1 MAANLIMQLPA
12 QNPPGFASDWDS
24 WSKLCHWSAAG
35 GSSTNQSAA
44 SGARGGLAIR
54 PWYPIHGPEIQ
65 ERKQEARFEAE
76 AETSYLLF
84 ASTGGS
90 HQTADDSFQTNSGRF
105 QELTNLWRKS
115 YAVVIQFFVRVTHT
129 YSDFLFLKL
138 YFFNKVKKKTIEFF
152 ICLHGKS
159 ILALLRSRLSL
170 HKVVLWSI
178 RGALQRGVR
187 KKLGFRTDQWDIPNI
202 GPPQTQ
208 KQFTMYTAR
217 LYCLFLISDYLKH
230 FFL

>member
-1 MAANLIMQLPA
+1 MVANLIMQLPA

-35 GSSTNQSAA
+35 GSSTNQGAA

-105 QELTNLWRKS
+105 QELTSLWRKS
-115 YAVVIQFFVRVTHT
+115 YAIVIQIFVRVTHT

-159 ILALLRSRLSL
+159 ILAILRSRLSL

-178 RGALQRGVR
+178 REPSNGVWG
-187 KKLGFRTDQWDIPNI
+187 KSWSLGPTSGTSLILVHPKPKNNS
-202 GPPQTQ
+202 PKTQ
-208 KQFTMYTAR
+208 QDFIVY
-217 LYCLFLISDYLKH
+217 LLFQAI
-230 FFL
+230 

>member
-1 MAANLIMQLPA
+1 MQLPA

-35 GSSTNQSAA
+35 GSSTNQGAA

-105 QELTNLWRKS
+105 QELTSLWRKS
-115 YAVVIQFFVRVTHT
+115 YAVVIQIFVRVTHT

-138 YFFNKVKKKTIEFF
+138 YFFNKVKKRTIEFF
-152 ICLHGKS
+152 MWLTWQIYPCITKIKAEFAQGCVVINKGSPLTGS
-159 ILALLRSRLSL
+159 AE
-170 HKVVLWSI
+170 KV
-178 RGALQRGVR
+178 G
-187 KKLGFRTDQWDIPNI
+187 
-202 GPPQTQ
+202 
-208 KQFTMYTAR
+208 
-217 LYCLFLISDYLKH
+217 LYDWPVGH
-230 FFL
+230 R

>member
-35 GSSTNQSAA
+35 GSSTNQGVA

-105 QELTNLWRKS
+105 QELTSLWRKS
-115 YAVVIQFFVRVTHT
+115 YAIVIQIFVRVTQT

-138 YFFNKVKKKTIEFF
+138 YLFNKVKKKQLSFSF
-152 ICLHGKS
+152 
-159 ILALLRSRLSL
+159 AYMANLSL
-170 HKVVLWSI
+170 HYS
-178 RGALQRGVR
+178 
-187 KKLGFRTDQWDIPNI
+187 DQGWVC
-202 GPPQTQ
+202 T
-208 KQFTMYTAR
+208 R
-217 LYCLFLISDYLKH
+217 LCCDQ
-230 FFL
+230 

>member
-24 WSKLCHWSAAG
+24 WSKLCHWSVAG
-35 GSSTNQSAA
+35 GSSTNQGAA

-105 QELTNLWRKS
+105 QELTSLWRKS
-115 YAVVIQFFVRVTHT
+115 YVIVIQIFVRVTHI
-129 YSDFLFLKL
+129 YSDFLFWNCTFSIKL
-138 YFFNKVKKKTIEFF
+138 WKEQLSFSFAYMVN
-152 ICLHGKS
+152 
-159 ILALLRSRLSL
+159 LSL
-170 HKVVLWSI
+170 HYS
-178 RGALQRGVR
+178 
-187 KKLGFRTDQWDIPNI
+187 DQGWVC
-202 GPPQTQ
+202 T
-208 KQFTMYTAR
+208 R
-217 LYCLFLISDYLKH
+217 LCCDQ
-230 FFL
+230 